1 LSPCGTWFLVGERL
15 NVAYE
20 AAQGRRVNAIGAH
33 FTDGP
38 EAGRFEYQSW
48 AVLPKSR
55 AKQPRKTPEERAAA
69 QGLTLEEVGRIDA
82 ERVLDFLWRIAGR
95 PAEAPEVWQRRRP
108 LLVVLD
114 NYAVHRGAVV
124 AAAVPALAAADVH
137 LVYLPKYCPELSA
150 IEPDWNDV
158 KQHHLPQRSFE
169 RVVDLKRA
177 VDAALAE
184 RAAEIQEAHAK
195 TKNVHQSTT

>member
-1 LSPCGTWFLVGERL
+1 MP
-15 NVAYE
+15 YE

-48 AVLPKSR
+48 AVLPKSQ
-55 AKQPRKTPEERAAA
+55 AKQPRKTPAERAAA
-69 QGLTLEEVGRIDA
+69 QGLTRAEVGPIDA

-95 PAEAPEVWQRRRP
+95 PAEAAEAWKRGRP

-114 NYAVHRGAVV
+114 NYSVHRCAVV
-124 AAAVPALAAADVH
+124 VAAVPALAAAAVH

-184 RAAEIQEAHAK
+184 RAAEIQETHPK

>member
-1 LSPCGTWFLVGERL
+1 MSPCGTWFLVGERL
-15 NVAYE
+15 TVPYE
-20 AAQGRRVNAIGAH
+20 APQGRRVNAIGAH
-33 FTDGP
+33 FTAGP
-38 EAGRFEYQSW
+38 ETGRFEYQSW

-69 QGLTLEEVGRIDA
+69 QGLTRDEVGPIDA
-82 ERVLDFLWRIAGR
+82 ERLLAFLWRIAGR
-95 PAEAPEVWQRRRP
+95 PAAGPEEWKRVRP
-108 LLVVLD
+108 LMVVLD
-114 NYAVHRGAVV
+114 NYSVHTCAFVE
-124 AAAVPALAAADVH
+124 AALPALAEADVH

-169 RVVDLKRA
+169 RVADLKRA

-184 RAAEIQEAHAK
+184 RAAEIQQAQAK
-195 TKNVHQSTT
+195 TTNVHWSTT